1 MIELRYSLYLTAC
14 AIKLS
19 IRVSPRSALTQ
30 SSFYELGFTEIAI
43 GDYTDWA
50 AGEPQSYENS
60 LAHYGL
66 AWYGRQCV
74 NTYDFICEGWI
85 SVILDHVPSIII
97 CMLNPAQIPLRKKT
111 LLRFPVNHLSSDDDP
126 YLKVK

>member
-1 MIELRYSLYLTAC
+1 MIEFRYSFYLTAC

-19 IRVSPRSALTQ
+19 IRVSPKSAPTQ
-30 SSFYELGFTEIAI
+30 SSLFEPGVTEIAI

-50 AGEPQSYENS
+50 AEEPQSYKYC

-66 AWYGRQCV
+66 AWYSRPCV

-85 SVILDHVPSIII
+85 SVNFGP
-97 CMLNPAQIPLRKKT
+97 
-111 LLRFPVNHLSSDDDP
+111 
-126 YLKVK
+126 

>member
-1 MIELRYSLYLTAC
+1 MIEFRYSLYLTAC
-14 AIKLS
+14 AMKFS

-30 SSFYELGFTEIAI
+30 SSLCIEFGFTEIAI

-50 AGEPQSYENS
+50 AGEPQSYEYC

-85 SVILDHVPSIII
+85 SVNFGS
-97 CMLNPAQIPLRKKT
+97 
-111 LLRFPVNHLSSDDDP
+111 
-126 YLKVK
+126 